1 MPLANEYQ
9 VMFEQ
14 LAAAGPAPSVR
25 DLPVADGRELY
36 RAARAVNPDLPIHK
50 VSDATIPGPGGA
62 IPIRIYQP
70 QGDGPFGVLVYFHGG
85 GWVIGDLDTADAV
98 CREIATL
105 AELIVV
111 SVDYRLAPEHVYPA
125 AVEDSYAAL
134 QWVYANLETLQGNG
148 KIGVCGESAGGNL
161 AAVIAQQSR
170 DQGGPPIAF
179 QCLLYPV
186 TDAEMGR
193 PSYSENGSGYLLETA
208 TMEWFWDTYCPD
220 QEQRLQPDASPLRAK
235 NLTQLPPALVVTAEF
250 DPLRDEGNAYAHAL
264 QAAGNTATLMCCDGL
279 VHDFFS
285 TAAVFACSRTPFEE
299 TITALRENLHR

>member
-25 DLPVADGRELY
+25 DLPVADGRNLY
-36 RAARAVNPDLPIHK
+36 RAARAVNLDLPIHK
-50 VSDATIPGPGGA
+50 VSNALLPGPGGD

-70 QGDGPFGVLVYFHGG
+70 HGDGPFGILVYFHGG

-105 AELIVV
+105 AEVNVV

-125 AVEDSYAAL
+125 AVQDSYAAL
-134 QWVYANLETLQGNG
+134 QWVNDNLETLQGNG
-148 KIGVCGESAGGNL
+148 KIGVGGESAGGNL
-161 AAVIAQQSR
+161 AAVVAQQSR
-170 DQGGPPIAF
+170 DRGGPPIAF

-186 TDAEMGR
+186 TDAEMSR
-193 PSYSENGSGYLLETA
+193 PSYSENGSGYLLETT

-220 QEQRLQPDASPLRAK
+220 LEQRLNADASPLRAK
-235 NLTQLPPALVVTAEF
+235 NLADLPPALVVTAEF

-264 QAAGNTATLMCCDGL
+264 QAAGNSATLMCCEGL

-285 TAAVFACSRTPFEE
+285 TAAVFGCSRGPFEK
-299 TITALRENLHR
+299 TINALREHLNS

>member
-25 DLPVADGRELY
+25 DLPVADGRNLY
-36 RAARAVNPDLPIHK
+36 RAARAVNLDLPVHK
-50 VSDATIPGPGGA
+50 VSNGLLPGPGGD

-70 QGDGPFGVLVYFHGG
+70 QGDGPFGILVYFHGG

-105 AELIVV
+105 AEVIVV

-125 AVEDSYAAL
+125 AVQDSYAAL
-134 QWVYANLETLQGNG
+134 QWVNDNLETLQGNG
-148 KIGVCGESAGGNL
+148 KIGVGGESAGGNL
-161 AAVIAQQSR
+161 AAVVAQQSR
-170 DQGGPPIAF
+170 DRGGPPIAF

-186 TDAEMGR
+186 TDAEMSR
-193 PSYSENGSGYLLETA
+193 PSYSENGSGYLLETT

-220 QEQRLQPDASPLRAK
+220 LEQRLNAEASPLRAK
-235 NLTQLPPALVVTAEF
+235 NLADLPPALVVTAEF

-264 QAAGNTATLMCCDGL
+264 QAAGNSATLMCCEGL

-285 TAAVFACSRTPFEE
+285 TAAVFGCSRGPFEK
-299 TITALRENLHR
+299 TINALREHLNS

>member
-25 DLPVADGRELY
+25 DLPVADGRNLY
-36 RAARAVNPDLPIHK
+36 RAARAVNLDLPVHK
-50 VSDATIPGPGGA
+50 VSNGLLPGPGGD

-70 QGDGPFGVLVYFHGG
+70 QGDGPFGILVYFHGG

-105 AELIVV
+105 AKVIVV

-125 AVEDSYAAL
+125 AVQDSYAAL
-134 QWVYANLETLQGNG
+134 QWVNDNLETLQGNG
-148 KIGVCGESAGGNL
+148 KIGVGGESAGGNL
-161 AAVIAQQSR
+161 AAIVAQQSR
-170 DQGGPPIAF
+170 DRGGPPIAF

-186 TDAEMGR
+186 TDAEMSR
-193 PSYSENGSGYLLETA
+193 PSYSENGSGYLLETT

-220 QEQRLQPDASPLRAK
+220 LEQRLNADASPLRAK
-235 NLTQLPPALVVTAEF
+235 NLADLPPALVVTAEF

-264 QAAGNTATLMCCDGL
+264 QAAGNSATLMCCEGL

-285 TAAVFACSRTPFEE
+285 TAAVFGCSRGPFKK
-299 TITALRENLHR
+299 TINALREHLNS

>member
-25 DLPVADGRELY
+25 DLPVADGRNLY
-36 RAARAVNPDLPIHK
+36 RAARAVNLDLPIHK
-50 VSDATIPGPGGA
+50 VSNVLLPGPGGD

-70 QGDGPFGVLVYFHGG
+70 QGDGPFGILVYFHGG

-105 AELIVV
+105 AEVIVV

-125 AVEDSYAAL
+125 AVQDSYAAL
-134 QWVYANLETLQGNG
+134 QWVNDNLETLQGNG
-148 KIGVCGESAGGNL
+148 KIGVGGESAGGNL
-161 AAVIAQQSR
+161 AAVVAQQSR
-170 DQGGPPIAF
+170 DRGGPPIAF

-186 TDAEMGR
+186 TDAEMSR
-193 PSYSENGSGYLLETA
+193 PSYSENGSGYLLETT

-220 QEQRLQPDASPLRAK
+220 LEQRLNADASPLRAK
-235 NLTQLPPALVVTAEF
+235 NLADLPPALVVTAEF

-264 QAAGNTATLMCCDGL
+264 QAAGNSATLMCCEGL

-285 TAAVFACSRTPFEE
+285 TAAVFGCSRGPFEK
-299 TITALRENLHR
+299 TINALREHLNS

>member
-25 DLPVADGRELY
+25 DLPVADGRNLY
-36 RAARAVNPDLPIHK
+36 RAARAVNLDLPVHK
-50 VSDATIPGPGGA
+50 VSNGLLPGPGGD

-70 QGDGPFGVLVYFHGG
+70 QGDGPFGILVYFHGG

-105 AELIVV
+105 AEVIVV

-125 AVEDSYAAL
+125 AVQDSYAAL
-134 QWVYANLETLQGNG
+134 QWVNDNLETLQGNG
-148 KIGVCGESAGGNL
+148 KIGVGGESAGGNL
-161 AAVIAQQSR
+161 AAIVAQQSR
-170 DQGGPPIAF
+170 DRGGPPIAF

-186 TDAEMGR
+186 TDAEMSR
-193 PSYSENGSGYLLETA
+193 PSYSENGSGYLLETT

-220 QEQRLQPDASPLRAK
+220 LEQRLNADASPLRAK
-235 NLTQLPPALVVTAEF
+235 NLADLPPALVVTAEF

-264 QAAGNTATLMCCDGL
+264 QAAGNSATLMCCEGL

-285 TAAVFACSRTPFEE
+285 TAAVFGCSRGPFEK
-299 TITALRENLHR
+299 TINALREHLNS

>member
-25 DLPVADGRELY
+25 DLPVADGRNLY
-36 RAARAVNPDLPIHK
+36 RAARAVNLDLPIHE
-50 VSDATIPGPGGA
+50 VSNALLPGPGGD

-70 QGDGPFGVLVYFHGG
+70 QGDGPLGILVYFHGG

-105 AELIVV
+105 AEVIVV

-125 AVEDSYAAL
+125 AVQDSYAAL
-134 QWVYANLETLQGNG
+134 QWVNDNLETLQGNG
-148 KIGVCGESAGGNL
+148 KIGVGGESAGGNL
-161 AAVIAQQSR
+161 AAIVAQQSR
-170 DQGGPPIAF
+170 DRGGPPIAF

-186 TDAEMGR
+186 TDAEMSR
-193 PSYSENGSGYLLETA
+193 PSYSENGSGYLLETT

-220 QEQRLQPDASPLRAK
+220 LEQRLNADASPLRAK
-235 NLTQLPPALVVTAEF
+235 NLADLPPALVVTAEF

-264 QAAGNTATLMCCDGL
+264 QAAGNSATLMCCEGL

-285 TAAVFACSRTPFEE
+285 TAAVFGCSRGPFEK
-299 TITALRENLHR
+299 TINALREHLNS

>member
-25 DLPVADGRELY
+25 DLPVADGRNLY
-36 RAARAVNPDLPIHK
+36 RAARAVNLDLPIHK
-50 VSDATIPGPGGA
+50 VSDALLPGPGGD
-62 IPIRIYQP
+62 ISIRIYQP
-70 QGDGPFGVLVYFHGG
+70 QGDGPFGILVYFHGG

-105 AELIVV
+105 AEVIVV

-125 AVEDSYAAL
+125 AVQDSYAAL
-134 QWVYANLETLQGNG
+134 QWVNDNLETLQGNG
-148 KIGVCGESAGGNL
+148 KIGVGGESAGGNL
-161 AAVIAQQSR
+161 AAVVAQQSR
-170 DQGGPPIAF
+170 DRGGPPIAF

-186 TDAEMGR
+186 TDAEMSR
-193 PSYSENGSGYLLETA
+193 PSYSENGSGYLLETT

-220 QEQRLQPDASPLRAK
+220 LEQRLNADASPLRAK
-235 NLTQLPPALVVTAEF
+235 NLADLPPALVVTAEF

-264 QAAGNTATLMCCDGL
+264 QAAGNSATLMCCEGL

-285 TAAVFACSRTPFEE
+285 TAAVFGCSRGPFEK
-299 TITALRENLHR
+299 TINALREHLNS

>member
-25 DLPVADGRELY
+25 DLPVADGRNLY
-36 RAARAVNPDLPIHK
+36 RAARAVNLDLPIHK
-50 VSDATIPGPGGA
+50 VSNTLLPGPGGD

-70 QGDGPFGVLVYFHGG
+70 QGDGPFGILVYFHGG

-105 AELIVV
+105 AEVIVV

-125 AVEDSYAAL
+125 AVQDSYAAL
-134 QWVYANLETLQGNG
+134 QWVNDNLETLQGNG
-148 KIGVCGESAGGNL
+148 KIGVGGESAGGNL
-161 AAVIAQQSR
+161 AAVVAQQSR
-170 DQGGPPIAF
+170 DRGGPPIAF

-186 TDAEMGR
+186 TDAEMSR
-193 PSYSENGSGYLLETA
+193 PSYSENGSGYLLETT

-220 QEQRLQPDASPLRAK
+220 LEQRLNADASPLRAK
-235 NLTQLPPALVVTAEF
+235 NLADLPPALVVTAEF

-264 QAAGNTATLMCCDGL
+264 QAAGNSATLMCCEGL

-285 TAAVFACSRTPFEE
+285 TAAVFGCSRGPFEK
-299 TITALRENLHR
+299 TINALREHLNS

>member
-25 DLPVADGRELY
+25 DLPVADGRNLY
-36 RAARAVNPDLPIHK
+36 RAARAVNLDLPVHK
-50 VSDATIPGPGGA
+50 VSNGLLPGPGGD

-70 QGDGPFGVLVYFHGG
+70 QGDGPFGILVYFHGG

-105 AELIVV
+105 AEVIVV

-125 AVEDSYAAL
+125 AVQDSYAAL
-134 QWVYANLETLQGNG
+134 QWVNDNLETLQGNG
-148 KIGVCGESAGGNL
+148 KIGVGGESAGGNL
-161 AAVIAQQSR
+161 AAIVAQQSR
-170 DQGGPPIAF
+170 DRGGPPIAF

-186 TDAEMGR
+186 TDAEMSR
-193 PSYSENGSGYLLETA
+193 PSYSENGSGYLLETT

-220 QEQRLQPDASPLRAK
+220 LEQRLNADASPLRAK
-235 NLTQLPPALVVTAEF
+235 NLADLPPALVVTAEF

-264 QAAGNTATLMCCDGL
+264 QAAGNSATLMCCEGL

-285 TAAVFACSRTPFEE
+285 TAAVFGCSRGPFKK
-299 TITALRENLHR
+299 TINALREHLNS

>member
-25 DLPVADGRELY
+25 DLPVADGRNLY
-36 RAARAVNPDLPIHK
+36 RAARAVNLDLPIHE
-50 VSDATIPGPGGA
+50 VSNSLLPGPGGD

-70 QGDGPFGVLVYFHGG
+70 QGDGPFGILVYFHGG

-105 AELIVV
+105 AEVIVV

-125 AVEDSYAAL
+125 AVQDSYAAL
-134 QWVYANLETLQGNG
+134 QWVNDNLETLQGNG
-148 KIGVCGESAGGNL
+148 KIGVGGESAGGNL
-161 AAVIAQQSR
+161 AAVVAQQSR
-170 DQGGPPIAF
+170 DRGGPPIAF

-186 TDAEMGR
+186 TDAEMSR
-193 PSYSENGSGYLLETA
+193 PSYSENGSGYLLETT

-220 QEQRLQPDASPLRAK
+220 LEQRLNADASPLRAK
-235 NLTQLPPALVVTAEF
+235 NLADLPPALVVTAEF

-264 QAAGNTATLMCCDGL
+264 QAAGNSATLMCCEGL

-285 TAAVFACSRTPFEE
+285 TAAVFGCSRGPFEK
-299 TITALRENLHR
+299 TINALREHLNS

>member
-25 DLPVADGRELY
+25 DLPVADGRNLY
-36 RAARAVNPDLPIHK
+36 RAARAVNLDLPIHE
-50 VSDATIPGPGGA
+50 VSNALLPGPGGD

-70 QGDGPFGVLVYFHGG
+70 QGDGPFGILVYFHGG

-105 AELIVV
+105 AEVNVV

-125 AVEDSYAAL
+125 AVQDSYAAL
-134 QWVYANLETLQGNG
+134 QWVNDNLETLQGNG
-148 KIGVCGESAGGNL
+148 KIGVGGESAGGNL
-161 AAVIAQQSR
+161 AAVVAQQSR
-170 DQGGPPIAF
+170 DRGGPPIAF

-186 TDAEMGR
+186 TDAEMSR
-193 PSYSENGSGYLLETA
+193 PSYSENGSGYLLETT

-220 QEQRLQPDASPLRAK
+220 LEQRLNADASPLRAK
-235 NLTQLPPALVVTAEF
+235 NLADLPPALVVTAEF

-264 QAAGNTATLMCCDGL
+264 QAAGNSATLMCCEGL

-285 TAAVFACSRTPFEE
+285 TAAVFGCSRGPFEK
-299 TITALRENLHR
+299 TINALREHLNS

>member
-25 DLPVADGRELY
+25 DLPVADGRNLY
-36 RAARAVNPDLPIHK
+36 RAARAVNLDLPIHK
-50 VSDATIPGPGGA
+50 VSHALLPGPAGD

-70 QGDGPFGVLVYFHGG
+70 QGDGPFGILVYFHGG

-105 AELIVV
+105 AEVIVV

-125 AVEDSYAAL
+125 AVHDSYAAL
-134 QWVYANLETLQGNG
+134 QWVNDNLETLQSNG
-148 KIGVCGESAGGNL
+148 KIGVGGESAGGNL
-161 AAVIAQQSR
+161 AAVVAQQSR
-170 DQGGPPIAF
+170 DRGGPPIAF

-186 TDAEMGR
+186 TDAEMSR
-193 PSYSENGSGYLLETA
+193 PSYSENGSGYLLETT

-220 QEQRLQPDASPLRAK
+220 LEQRLNADASPLRAK
-235 NLTQLPPALVVTAEF
+235 NLADLPPALVVTAEF

-264 QAAGNTATLMCCDGL
+264 QAAGNSATLMCCEGL

-285 TAAVFACSRTPFEE
+285 TAAVFGCSRGPFEK
-299 TITALRENLHR
+299 TINALREHLNS

>member
-25 DLPVADGRELY
+25 DLPVADGRNLY
-36 RAARAVNPDLPIHK
+36 RAARAVNLDLPIHE
-50 VSDATIPGPGGA
+50 VSNALLPGPGGD

-70 QGDGPFGVLVYFHGG
+70 QGDGPFGILVYFHGG

-105 AELIVV
+105 AEVIVV

-125 AVEDSYAAL
+125 AVQDSYAAL
-134 QWVYANLETLQGNG
+134 QWVNDNLETLQGNG
-148 KIGVCGESAGGNL
+148 KIGVGGESAGANL
-161 AAVIAQQSR
+161 AAVVAQQSR
-170 DQGGPPIAF
+170 DRGGPPIAF

-186 TDAEMGR
+186 TDAEMSR
-193 PSYSENGSGYLLETA
+193 PSYSENGSGYLLETT

-220 QEQRLQPDASPLRAK
+220 LEQRLNADASPLRAK
-235 NLTQLPPALVVTAEF
+235 NLADLPPALVVTAEF

-264 QAAGNTATLMCCDGL
+264 QAAGNSATLMCCEGL

-285 TAAVFACSRTPFEE
+285 TAAVFGCSRGPFEK
-299 TITALRENLHR
+299 TINALREHLNS

>member
-25 DLPVADGRELY
+25 DLPVADGRNLY
-36 RAARAVNPDLPIHK
+36 RAARAVNLDLPVHK
-50 VSDATIPGPGGA
+50 VSNGLLPGPGGD

-70 QGDGPFGVLVYFHGG
+70 QGDGPFGILVYFHGG

-105 AELIVV
+105 AEVIVV

-125 AVEDSYAAL
+125 AVQDSYAAL
-134 QWVYANLETLQGNG
+134 QWVNDNLETLQGNG
-148 KIGVCGESAGGNL
+148 KIGVGGESAGGNL
-161 AAVIAQQSR
+161 AAVVAQQSR
-170 DQGGPPIAF
+170 DRGGPPIAF

-186 TDAEMGR
+186 TDAEMSR
-193 PSYSENGSGYLLETA
+193 PSYSENGSGYLLETT

-220 QEQRLQPDASPLRAK
+220 LEQRLNADASPLRAK
-235 NLTQLPPALVVTAEF
+235 NLADLPPALVVTAEF

-264 QAAGNTATLMCCDGL
+264 QAAGNSATLMCCEGL

-285 TAAVFACSRTPFEE
+285 TAAVFGCSRGPFEK
-299 TITALRENLHR
+299 TINALREHLNS